1 MLVGESDGSAPTVLI
16 VLAGLVMSTAAS
28 RRMWSMG
35 EEELTEGTVLS

>member
-1 MLVGESDGSAPTVLI
+1 MLVEALDGRELTVLI

-35 EEELTEGTVLS
+35 EEELAEGTVLS